1 MGENAVGENIDDST
15 MAKKL
20 RLSASLDNNLNQG
33 ESSENQLASKADLPD
48 EDSDEGTIPA
58 DEYAA
63 EASKVKSGDGDF
75 QSTSNNTMTNS
86 FTSSGSKQQHQESEN
101 KVLWY
106 SDRSPTSFTRK
117 AEQGERQMEAN
128 RVRAREIRKRKKN
141 MIEEMQKK
149 IVKLTMANQQLISQT
164 QIQHA
169 EIHML
174 RSTQGF
180 IPNHSVSIPC

>member
-101 KVLWY
+101 KVL
-106 SDRSPTSFTRK
+106 
-117 AEQGERQMEAN
+117 
-128 RVRAREIRKRKKN
+128 
-141 MIEEMQKK
+141 
-149 IVKLTMANQQLISQT
+149 
-164 QIQHA
+164 
-169 EIHML
+169 
-174 RSTQGF
+174 
-180 IPNHSVSIPC
+180 